1 MPISNSNSRS
11 PGAAPGAAQGGERR
25 HIQSIGVGFRL
36 IRCLEEAT
44 GPLSLKDLAERA
56 GMSASQAHLYL
67 ASFAQLGMVR
77 QDRVSRYELG
87 PYALQLGLAALRRMD
102 IVAIA
107 KEPMYAL
114 NRHTSEAA
122 YLSVWGNRGP
132 SIVRKV
138 DGLRPIPMQL
148 RVGYVLPLLSSATGR
163 LFLSFLPRAE
173 TAAIVKEELAAWP
186 AHARPDKPTAQKIDA
201 LIAETRHNGMTQTE
215 SLHNEGFAAMSAPIL
230 DHEGTICASITLIG
244 TIGLFDTD
252 PDGEDAMAL
261 RSTTTEI
268 SRQLGFREE
277 DRAPNNTALRPE
289 AKHA

>member
-1 MPISNSNSRS
+1 MPTSNSNSRS
-11 PGAAPGAAQGGERR
+11 AGAERR
-25 HIQSIGVGFRL
+25 NIQSIGVGFRL
-36 IRCLEEAT
+36 IRCLEEAA
-44 GPLSLKDLAERA
+44 GPLSLKDIAEHA

-114 NRHTSEAA
+114 NRRTGEAA

-148 RVGYVLPLLSSATGR
+148 RVGYVLPLLNSATGR

-173 TAAIVKEELAAWP
+173 TATIVKEELAAWP
-186 AHARPDKPTAQKIDA
+186 ANARPEKPTTQKIDA
-201 LIAETRHNGMTQTE
+201 LVAETRRNGMTQTE
-215 SLHNEGFAAMSAPIL
+215 SLHNEGFAAISAPIL

-244 TIGLFDTD
+244 PIGLLDTD
-252 PDGEDAMAL
+252 LDGEDAMAL
-261 RSTTTEI
+261 RTTTAEI
-268 SRQLGFREE
+268 SRQLGFQDEA
-277 DRAPNNTALRPE
+277 RAPAGAALRPE

>member
-11 PGAAPGAAQGGERR
+11 AGAERR
-25 HIQSIGVGFRL
+25 NIQSIGVGFRL

-44 GPLSLKDLAERA
+44 GPLSLKDVAERA

-67 ASFAQLGMVR
+67 ASFAQLGLVR

-102 IVAIA
+102 IVALA

-114 NRHTSEAA
+114 NRSTGEAA

-163 LFLSFLPRAE
+163 LFLSFLPRVE

-186 AHARPDKPTAQKIDA
+186 ANIRAEKPTAPKIDS
-201 LIAETRHNGMTQTE
+201 LIQETRRNGMTQTE

-252 PDGEDAMAL
+252 ADGEDAVAL
-261 RSTTTEI
+261 RATTTDI
-268 SRQLGFREE
+268 SRQLGFRE
-277 DRAPNNTALRPE
+277 DRPLSNAGLQAE

>member
-1 MPISNSNSRS
+1 MPTSNSNSRS
-11 PGAAPGAAQGGERR
+11 SGAERR
-25 HIQSIGVGFRL
+25 NIQSIGVGFRL
-36 IRCLEEAT
+36 IRCLEEAA
-44 GPLSLKDLAERA
+44 GPLSLKDIAERA
-56 GMSASQAHLYL
+56 EMSASQAHLYL

-114 NRHTSEAA
+114 NRRTSEAA

-173 TAAIVKEELAAWP
+173 TTTIVKEELAAWP
-186 AHARPDKPTAQKIDA
+186 TNARPEKPSAQKIEE
-201 LIAETRHNGMTQTE
+201 LIAETRRNGMTQTE

-252 PDGEDAMAL
+252 SDGEDAVAL
-261 RSTTTEI
+261 RTTTREI
-268 SRQLGFREE
+268 SRQLGFRGEE
-277 DRAPNNTALRPE
+277 DRSSSNAALRAE